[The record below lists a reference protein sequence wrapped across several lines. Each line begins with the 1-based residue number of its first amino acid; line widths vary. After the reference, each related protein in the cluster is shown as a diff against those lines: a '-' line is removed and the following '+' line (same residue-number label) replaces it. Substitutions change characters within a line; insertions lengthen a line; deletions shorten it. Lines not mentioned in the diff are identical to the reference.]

1 MRRAICF
8 AVFAALLTMPKI
20 IWARES
26 SLRICVV
33 QSKEGFAYSQIYGW
47 DAKKLAPELSTRKL
61 LNGTLIIGVAVV
73 GMDRKDAEAEAGRQ
87 QCVYVVQLSRYESV
101 DEFDTN
107 SPPDSLVRSP
117 SPSPGYR
124 DSIAYTLS
132 RSGESKVIL
141 QGSAPGPIIY
151 AKSHRQFSPFPVFA
165 TEIMAKL
172 NKLP

>member
-8 AVFAALLTMPKI
+8 AVCAVLLAVPK

-33 QSKEGFAYSQIYGW
+33 QPKEGLVDSQIYGW

-61 LNGTLIIGVAVV
+61 LNGTLIIGVAIV
-73 GMDRKDAEAEAGRQ
+73 GADRKDAEAEAGRQ

-101 DEFDTN
+101 DEFDSN
-107 SPPDSLVRSP
+107 SPADSLVRSP

-124 DSIAYTLS
+124 DSIAYALS

-141 QGSAPGPIIY
+141 RGSATGPIIY
-151 AKSHRQFSPFPVFA
+151 AKSHRQFTPFPIFA
-165 TEIMAKL
+165 TEIVAKL